1 MIEKKFEIDDIVV
14 HSAISGKKFRIIKM
28 INPSQYEIEDLITG
42 KTLVEPVEYLLD
54 IVDSRDNLIDFLINN

>member
-1 MIEKKFEIDDIVV
+1 MEKKFEIDDIVV

>member
-1 MIEKKFEIDDIVV
+1 MEKKFEIDDIVV
-14 HSAISGKKFRIIKM
+14 HSAISGKKFRIIEM

-54 IVDSRDNLIDFLINN
+54 IVDSRDNLIDFRINN